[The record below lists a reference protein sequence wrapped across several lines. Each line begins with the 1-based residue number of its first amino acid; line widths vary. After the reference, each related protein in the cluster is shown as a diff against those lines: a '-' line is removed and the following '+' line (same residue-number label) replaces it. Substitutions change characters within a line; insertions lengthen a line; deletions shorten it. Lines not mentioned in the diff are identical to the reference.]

1 MNLTT
6 SSIISNTFPIKTAY
20 IKIIGRPDAPGLQHV
35 FYCDLNRDIPL
46 CTLTN
51 PTLHKEH
58 YPYYSFLRESEKSIR
73 GFGKRA
79 LDSFKRSGYISEFT
93 IGEEKY
99 YVGKGCLFDKNYEP
113 LLLTTVQIS
122 DPEEID
128 GRYLDQSSMKIF
140 IKREI
145 FTEEFKENNK
155 TFVNRVVNNILPELV
170 LLEIPIFIKKDIC
183 MYVKPEIDTSLTIE
197 QINEKFKEDLENLQ
211 IIEVN

>member
-1 MNLTT
+1 MNLTI
-6 SSIISNTFPIKTAY
+6 SSIISNTFPLRSSYLKT
-20 IKIIGRPDAPGLQHV
+20 IGRPDAPGLQHV
-35 FYCDLNRDIPL
+35 FYCDLNHDIPL
-46 CTLTN
+46 CGLIN
-51 PTLHKEH
+51 LPSRKED

-79 LDSFKRSGYISEFT
+79 LDNFKRSGYISEFT

-99 YVGKGCLFDKNYEP
+99 YVGKGCLFNKNYEP

-122 DPEEID
+122 DPEEIV
-128 GRYLDQSSMKIF
+128 RRRLDQSSMKIF

-145 FTEEFKENNK
+145 FTEEFKENNR
-155 TFVNRVVNNILPELV
+155 TFVNRVVNNVLPELV